1 MSEND
6 TVSET
11 KRKRAPSVRAKDFI
25 RIYNSSESFDEVVE
39 KTGLARHTVMQ
50 RASEYRRKHG
60 INMRKF
66 PQSATERNDWKELA
80 EFAESVLTEVGYES
94 PSEVKSEDDAES
106 GDWTPTGVLD

>member
-6 TVSET
+6 TVSEP

-60 INMRKF
+60 IPMRKF
-66 PQSATERNDWKELA
+66 PQTATERNDWAELA
-80 EFAESVLTEVGYES
+80 DFAQSVLTEVGYEN
-94 PSEVKSEDDAES
+94 PSAVESEDDKES
-106 GDWTPTGVLD
+106 GD